1 MGRDSD
7 GFWTAPPARRFTQL
21 WNRRSHPRGSVAL
34 QARSSVALS
43 APATDRIGAGNHL
56 LSRQPPGSSRASPGH
71 NHRVRGTLYP
81 ESPDS
86 SRASPGRNHPLGQAT
101 TYWGRQIAYPN
112 AQFPTPMPGPGAGG
126 ARSPV
131 WRSKMRLSSRLER
144 GLVERMVQNASE
156 SARIRP
162 DPAQIAKLR
171 RILDRPRAVPPGWGE
186 TQTDFGPPH
195 PAQEASPSC
204 GSGAPTP
211 WFGGAPGARF
221 SGAFRARNRSHR
233 AGNHLLSRQPP
244 GSSRASPGHNHPLG
258 QATTYWG
265 RKIAY
270 PNAQFPTPM
279 PGAGARQSPPHSSA
293 RLAAPTGE
301 HPGRSHWLSARTGPP
316 PPPPCRLGLG
326 ALDERTVE

>member
-1 MGRDSD
+1 MGGSSSGLSSLDTRTTLGAAAPRRAAVRALRTGAGPLRRRSARFPRPRNRCVRLDHWVDTARPAPGKRNTGRSKYARPTAGRFTQAHFGPPPRRAAWMGRDSD
-7 GFWTAPPARRFTQL
+7 GFWTAPPARCFTQL
-21 WNRRSHPRGSVAL
+21 WKRRSHPRGSVAL
-34 QARSSVALS
+34 QAHGSVALS
-43 APATDRIGAGNHL
+43 AHATDRIGAGNHL

-71 NHRVRGTLYP
+71 NH
-81 ESPDS
+81 
-86 SRASPGRNHPLGQAT
+86 PLGQAT
-101 TYWGRQIAYPN
+101 TYWGRKIAYPN

-171 RILDRPRAVPPGWGE
+171 RILDHPRAVPPGWGE

-211 WFGGAPGARF
+211 VVRWHSHPVVRWRF
-221 SGAFRARNRSHR
+221 PRT
-233 AGNHLLSRQPP
+233 QPI
-244 GSSRASPGHNHPLG
+244 ASG
-258 QATTYWG
+258 QATTY
-265 RKIAY
+265 
-270 PNAQFPTPM
+270 
-279 PGAGARQSPPHSSA
+279 
-293 RLAAPTGE
+293 
-301 HPGRSHWLSARTGPP
+301 
-316 PPPPCRLGLG
+316 
-326 ALDERTVE
+326 

>member
-1 MGRDSD
+1 MGGSSSGLSSLDTRTTLGAAAPRRAAVRALRTGAGPLRRRSARFPRPRNRCVRLDHWVDTARPAPGKRNTGRSKYAWPTA
-7 GFWTAPPARRFTQL
+7 GRHPGAFWTAPAPCRLDGARLRRILDRPTRKMLHPTVESALPPPWFGGAPGARFGGVF
-21 WNRRSHPRGSVAL
+21 RARARSHRG
-34 QARSSVALS
+34 
-43 APATDRIGAGNHL
+43 
-56 LSRQPPGSSRASPGH
+56 RQPPIGVGKSPTPIHNFLPSSPGT
-71 NHRVRGTLYP
+71 RI
-81 ESPDS
+81 SP
-86 SRASPGRNHPLGQAT
+86 
-101 TYWGRQIAYPN
+101 RQFAYPN

-211 WFGGAPGARF
+211 WFGGA
-221 SGAFRARNRSHR
+221 FRARNRSHR
-233 AGNHLLSRQPP
+233 GRQPP
-244 GSSRASPGHNHPLG
+244 
-258 QATTYWG
+258 
-265 RKIAY
+265 I
-270 PNAQFPTPM
+270 
-279 PGAGARQSPPHSSA
+279 
-293 RLAAPTGE
+293 E
-301 HPGRSHWLSARTGPP
+301 
-316 PPPPCRLGLG
+316 
-326 ALDERTVE
+326 

>member
-1 MGRDSD
+1 MRLSLPEFARIRLKSRNSD
-7 GFWTAPPARRFTQL
+7 GFWTAPAPCRLNGAKLRRILDHPT
-21 WNRRSHPRGSVAL
+21 RRKRLHPVVEAALPPRGSVAL
-34 QARSSVALS
+34 QARGSVALS
-43 APATDRIGAGNHL
+43 AHATDRIGAGNHL

-81 ESPDS
+81 ES
-86 SRASPGRNHPLGQAT
+86 
-101 TYWGRQIAYPN
+101 
-112 AQFPTPMPGPGAGG
+112 
-126 ARSPV
+126 
-131 WRSKMRLSSRLER
+131 
-144 GLVERMVQNASE
+144 
-156 SARIRP
+156 
-162 DPAQIAKLR
+162 
-171 RILDRPRAVPPGWGE
+171 
-186 TQTDFGPPH
+186 
-195 PAQEASPSC
+195 
-204 GSGAPTP
+204 
-211 WFGGAPGARF
+211 
-221 SGAFRARNRSHR
+221 
-233 AGNHLLSRQPP
+233 P

>member
-7 GFWTAPPARRFTQL
+7 GFWTTPPGARGFTQL
-21 WNRRSHPRGSVAL
+21 RKRRSHPVVRWRSRRAVRWRFPRPRPIASG
-34 QARSSVALS
+34 QA
-43 APATDRIGAGNHL
+43 TTYM
-56 LSRQPPGSSRASPGH
+56 SRQPPGSSRASPGR

-81 ESPDS
+81 ES
-86 SRASPGRNHPLGQAT
+86 
-101 TYWGRQIAYPN
+101 
-112 AQFPTPMPGPGAGG
+112 
-126 ARSPV
+126 
-131 WRSKMRLSSRLER
+131 
-144 GLVERMVQNASE
+144 
-156 SARIRP
+156 
-162 DPAQIAKLR
+162 
-171 RILDRPRAVPPGWGE
+171 
-186 TQTDFGPPH
+186 
-195 PAQEASPSC
+195 
-204 GSGAPTP
+204 
-211 WFGGAPGARF
+211 
-221 SGAFRARNRSHR
+221 
-233 AGNHLLSRQPP
+233 P

-293 RLAAPTGE
+293 RLGTPTGE

>member
-1 MGRDSD
+1 MD
-7 GFWTAPPARRFTQL
+7 GGGAAAPPFCAVSAPPQPVCEVGPLGGHRAPSAGKTQHRAQQIRVADRGALHPGAFWTAPRAVPPGWGETQTDFGPPPPGARRFTQL

-56 LSRQPPGSSRASPGH
+56 LSRQPPGSSRASPG
-71 NHRVRGTLYP
+71 
-81 ESPDS
+81 
-86 SRASPGRNHPLGQAT
+86 RNHPLGQAT
-101 TYWGRQIAYPN
+101 TYWGRKFAYPN

-171 RILDRPRAVPPGWGE
+171 RILDRPTRKMLHPVVESALPP
-186 TQTDFGPPH
+186 
-195 PAQEASPSC
+195 
-204 GSGAPTP
+204 P

-221 SGAFRARNRSHR
+221 GGAFRARARSHR
-233 AGNHLLSRQPP
+233 GRQPP
-244 GSSRASPGHNHPLG
+244 
-258 QATTYWG
+258 
-265 RKIAY
+265 I
-270 PNAQFPTPM
+270 
-279 PGAGARQSPPHSSA
+279 
-293 RLAAPTGE
+293 
-301 HPGRSHWLSARTGPP
+301 
-316 PPPPCRLGLG
+316 
-326 ALDERTVE
+326 